1 MPEAVEI
8 ADVAV
13 DTSVDDDDD
22 CGFKVAEEEE
32 EEEDKT
38 QLARITP
45 FNLAIVVPDGPPP
58 DD

>member
-32 EEEDKT
+32 EDKT

-45 FNLAIVVPDGPPP
+45 FNLAIDVPLDGPPP